1 MRSESG
7 DDIMI
12 RRFLAETLFGQTQG
26 FSLNVQRLSLSP
38 NTVQTCSHASLG
50 FVLIDSLDALH
61 DHALAL
67 NLDTLDD
74 LL

>member
-1 MRSESG
+1 MS
-7 DDIMI
+7 
-12 RRFLAETLFGQTQG
+12 ETLVGQSIG
-26 FSLNVQRLSLSP
+26 FSLNVQRLGLSP

-50 FVLIDSLDALH
+50 FVLVDPLDALH

-74 LL
+74 IL